1 MATGA
6 TVLAA
11 LKFLKR
17 HEAKVILALPVAS
30 TEALEK
36 VQNEASECIVLEV
49 PEYFQSVGQFYYQFE
64 PVEDEEVIQLL
75 N

>member
-1 MATGA
+1 M
-6 TVLAA
+6 
-11 LKFLKR
+11 
-17 HEAKVILALPVAS
+17 ILALPVAS